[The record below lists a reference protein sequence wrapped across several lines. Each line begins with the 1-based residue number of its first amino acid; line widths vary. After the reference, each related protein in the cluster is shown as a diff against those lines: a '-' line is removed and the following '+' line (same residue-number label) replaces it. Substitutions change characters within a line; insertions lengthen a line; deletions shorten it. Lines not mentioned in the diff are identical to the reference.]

1 MTCLNAE
8 PNPLIDFIAEGGDDT
23 ISGVSVSST
32 SIGDLGLSRLLA
44 GLLSAS
50 ILPLPP
56 LCPLLCLNRDERCC
70 RADDCG
76 LVDAAEGDVVAEEG
90 EDAVGPEPADAA
102 AFINKCCLIP
112 GLRPNNVG
120 AKGASTPGGDGFI
133 NPLM

>member
-1 MTCLNAE
+1 M
-8 PNPLIDFIAEGGDDT
+8 DFIAEGGDDT

-56 LCPLLCLNRDERCC
+56 LCPLLCLNNDERCC
-70 RADDCG
+70 NAVDWG
-76 LVDAAEGDVVAEEG
+76 LVDAADGDVVAEEG
-90 EDAVGPEPADAA
+90 EEAVGPEAADAA
-102 AFINKCCLIP
+102 ALINKCCRIP
-112 GLRPNNVG
+112 GFIPNNVG

-133 NPLM
+133 NPLI